1 MTRDTELLLKRNARV
16 RWLWTMFKL
25 LNTRNK
31 ERFLNLVYQSDDR
44 LYRRGAMGEHEY
56 KIFTR

>member
-1 MTRDTELLLKRNARV
+1 
-16 RWLWTMFKL
+16 MFKL

-31 ERFLNLVYQSDDR
+31 ERFLNLIYQSDDR
-44 LYRRGAMGEHEY
+44 LYRRGAMGEYEY